1 MIERNDPID
10 FIGEVTI
17 LAGKPCTSVTI
28 ETTTPCTVLYFS
40 RKDFEDWIA
49 QDIHF
54 LRLVS
59 RKVAYKLYRSSYN
72 RGNRLFYPPQHLLLA
87 YFLQYIEEYQSPV
100 VKRTREEIHEETG
113 ISVKTLNRTIRR
125 LKEEGLV
132 GNKMPLRYVAEMVCD
147 RIAACEVYKGKD
159 YTSAAPWE
167 YYERTRRYITIHP
180 ETRALLE
187 KVRNALAARGEL
199 RHPDYAN
206 SIGYVSAELNVNLEE
221 AEKLIRQALSVDA
234 NNPAYLDSLA
244 WVLFRRGKFDEA
256 DAEIRR
262 AIRFARPGQ
271 EMGVLYWHAGE
282 IAAARG
288 KRDEAR
294 RFYLM
299 ALAER
304 DRELDRA
311 AVEKRLKELES
322 EQ

>member
-1 MIERNDPID
+1 ME
-10 FIGEVTI
+10 
-17 LAGKPCTSVTI
+17 A
-28 ETTTPCTVLYFS
+28 
-40 RKDFEDWIA
+40 
-49 QDIHF
+49 
-54 LRLVS
+54 LRLAREFY
-59 RKVAYKLYRSSYN
+59 RKYPSKESLTMLAYAAVAVPDIPAMEAALAEMKKSYPDLVKLGELLYAGGLLDAGDVVRARARLDRLTDPEARFEFELQLLRSEKQFAEL
-72 RGNRLFYPPQHLLLA
+72 RDRLLERQKSGGELTPLHFQLLLMA
-87 YFLQYIEEYQSPV
+87 AE
-100 VKRTREEIHEETG
+100 
-113 ISVKTLNRTIRR
+113 N
-125 LKEEGLV
+125 
-132 GNKMPLRYVAEMVCD
+132 LRD
-147 RIAACEVYKGKD
+147 
-159 YTSAAPWE
+159 P
-167 YYERTRRYITIHP
+167 
-180 ETRALLE
+180 ALLE